1 MIHVTLTTSYRVPH
15 KDADWFAQRM
25 LRSTMLL
32 LTGVCLAQLA
42 LIGVKLTEIALDA
55 QQTAKTV
62 K

>member
-1 MIHVTLTTSYRVPH
+1 
-15 KDADWFAQRM
+15 M
-25 LRSTMLL
+25 LRSTMRL